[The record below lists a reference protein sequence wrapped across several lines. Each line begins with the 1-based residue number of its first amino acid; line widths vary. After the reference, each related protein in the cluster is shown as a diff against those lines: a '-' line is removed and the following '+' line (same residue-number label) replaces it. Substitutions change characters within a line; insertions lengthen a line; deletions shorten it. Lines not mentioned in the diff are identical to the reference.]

1 MRVTIVTISFNQ
13 AEYLERT
20 LHSVLTQ
27 SHPDIEYIVI
37 DPGSTDGSR
46 DIIERYRDRLAA
58 VLFEPDNGPAD
69 GLNKGFSLATG
80 EIFGYLNSDDMLLPE
95 TVAHAVAAF
104 RRDPGADVVYGH
116 GYVIDEDDAVLRRFH
131 SRRFTLWRYVHE
143 AADVMQQATFVR
155 RSAFEA
161 AGGFNPD
168 NRVMWDAELL
178 IDLARAGSRFVRVD
192 EYWALFRLH
201 KASISGSGNGKLD
214 PKQAARQGRLAPEIQ
229 KNRDRL
235 FEKAI
240 GRPRRPSDRLVR
252 TSARLLGWTTDPTH
266 VAIRLR
272 EVAAESA
279 FLRRAGRSASMAPR
293 STR

>member
-13 AEYLERT
+13 ATYLERT
-20 LHSVLTQ
+20 LESVLTQ
-27 SHPDIEYIVI
+27 NYPNIEYIVV

-46 DIIERYRDRLAA
+46 EIIERYRDRLAA
-58 VLFEPDNGPAD
+58 VLLEPDSGPAD
-69 GLNKGFSLATG
+69 GLNRGFSLASGT
-80 EIFGYLNSDDMLLPE
+80 IFGYLNSDDVLLPD
-95 TVAHAVAAF
+95 AVARAVHAF
-104 RRDPGADVVYGH
+104 RKNPDADVVYGH
-116 GYVIDEDDAVLRRFH
+116 GYVVDEDDVVLRRFH
-131 SRRFTLWRYVHE
+131 SRRFTAWRYVYD

-155 RSAFEA
+155 RSALAA

-201 KASISGSGNGKLD
+201 TGSISGSGAGKPD
-214 PKQAARQGRLAPEIQ
+214 PKRAAREGQFASEI
-229 KNRDRL
+229 RRHRERL

-240 GRPRRPSDRLVR
+240 GRPRRPSDRVVR
-252 TSARLLGWTTDPTH
+252 TSARLLGWATDPAH

-272 EVAAESA
+272 DLAGGSA
-279 FLRRAGRSASMAPR
+279 LLRRVGRSA
-293 STR
+293 

>member
-13 AEYLERT
+13 SEYLERA
-20 LHSVLTQ
+20 LQSVLTQ
-27 SHPDIEYIVI
+27 SYPDIEYIVV

-58 VLFEPDNGPAD
+58 VLLEPDSGPPE
-69 GLNKGFSLATG
+69 GLNRGFSLASG

-95 TVAHAVAAF
+95 TVANAVHAF
-104 RRDPGADVVYGH
+104 QRNPRADVVYGH
-116 GYVIDEDDAVLRRFH
+116 GYVIGADDVVLRPFH
-131 SRRFTLWRYVHE
+131 SRRFTLWRYVYD
-143 AADVMQQATFVR
+143 AADVMQPATFVR
-155 RSAFEA
+155 RTAFEA

-192 EYWALFRLH
+192 EDWALFRLH
-201 KASISGSGNGKLD
+201 GASISGSGGGEPD
-214 PKQAARQGRLAPEIQ
+214 PKRAAKEGRFADEIQ
-229 KNRDRL
+229 ENRERL

-240 GRPRRPSDRLVR
+240 GRPRRRRDRLVR
-252 TSARLLGWTTDPTH
+252 TAARAIGWATDPAH

-272 EVAAESA
+272 DVAAGSA
-279 FLRRAGRSASMAPR
+279 LLRRPGRAA
-293 STR
+293 